1 VGGKDLAEGLGG
13 GGLGGGLGG
22 GGGGGGGGLGGGGLG
37 GGGGGG
43 GGLGGGGPG
52 GGGLGGGGEGG
63 GGLGGSHSS
72 PVYGLPTNEPRLC
85 FFLRVQNWFRKAS
98 EQQKR
103 SLCFAVFGLA
113 QLV

>member
-43 GGLGGGGPG
+43 GGLGGGG
-52 GGGLGGGGEGG
+52 LGGGGPGG

-72 PVYGLPTNEPRLC
+72 PVYGLVCPRMNQRLC
-85 FFLRVQNWFRKAS
+85 FFLRVHNYFMKAS